1 MMTHSNYTMY
11 KNAGLI
17 FLLGFAAGLPLL
29 LIFSS
34 LSLWL
39 NEAGVSKSA
48 VTMFSWAALGYS
60 FKFVW
65 APLIDQLPVPILRRL
80 LGRRRSWLL
89 LAQLLVIGA
98 ILMMASIDPS
108 AGTDPN
114 SGSRALALMAWAA
127 VMLGFAS
134 ATQDICIDAFRIECA
149 PPEWQGILSSLYV
162 AGYRIGLI
170 VAGAGALYLAA
181 YYGSSIDNY
190 HYQAWSDAYRLMAG
204 AMGIGVLATLL
215 ASEPANTDTSQ
226 HTRTRSDN
234 LKLMGVFLISII
246 AFMLCYRFIG
256 SAIASVQASLSIGGH
271 IVAVLSTALRLT
283 LSLIMAL
290 ALGFYGARYIF
301 NAERT
306 GYDLWMTPVRDLF
319 QRYGIGAAWLLLCLI
334 GLYRISDIVL
344 GVTSN
349 LFYQDLG
356 FTKEEIATAV
366 KTYGVAISIAGGFL
380 GGIFITRIGVM
391 SVLFWGAVLSA
402 LTNLLFVMLAQVGA
416 EVNVMYLVVSAD
428 NLAAGFATAGFI
440 AFLSSLTNTSFTA
453 VQFAIFTSI
462 MTLFPKALGG
472 YAGSIVEGVGYS
484 WFFTITALLGVPVI
498 YLTILAARR
507 LPATAL
513 ASE

>member
-1 MMTHSNYTMY
+1 MTRANYIMY

-17 FLLGFAAGLPLL
+17 FLLGFSAGLPIL

-98 ILMMASIDPS
+98 ILLMASIDPS
-108 AGTDPN
+108 ADG
-114 SGSRALALMAWAA
+114 ALVLMAWAA

-181 YYGSSIDNY
+181 YYGSSIGNY
-190 HYQAWSDAYRLMAG
+190 HYQAWSNAYKLMAG
-204 AMGIGVLATLL
+204 LMGIGVLATLL
-215 ASEPANTDTSQ
+215 ASEPASTDTNQ
-226 HTRTRSDN
+226 HTRTRMDN
-234 LKLMGVFLISII
+234 LKLIGVFLISII
-246 AFMLCYRFIG
+246 GFVLGYRFMG
-256 SAIASVQASLSIGGH
+256 GVIASAQIYLAIDGY
-271 IVAVLSTALRLT
+271 IVAVISTALRL
-283 LSLIMAL
+283 IL
-290 ALGFYGARYIF
+290 ALIIALGLGFFGARYIF
-301 NAERT
+301 NAERSVA
-306 GYDLWMTPVRDLF
+306 DLWVAPVRDLF
-319 QRYGIGAAWLLLCLI
+319 GRYGMGAAWLLLCLI

-344 GVTSN
+344 GVMSN

-356 FTKEEIATAV
+356 FTKEQIATAV

-380 GGIFITRIGVM
+380 GGILITRIGVM
-391 SVLFWGAVLSA
+391 AVLFWGAVLSA
-402 LTNLLFVMLAQVGA
+402 LTNLLFVMLAQIGA
-416 EVNVMYLVVSAD
+416 ELNMMYLVVSAD

-472 YAGSIVEGVGYS
+472 YGGSIVEGVGYS

-498 YLTILAARR
+498 YLTILAARH
-507 LPATAL
+507 LPAP
-513 ASE
+513 ASK